1 MEQSAKRLAQIV
13 GYEQPTEAPA
23 EWASEQKHSQQVF
36 LGLEPGAVVS
46 LADRKVF
53 QPTHPSLVEH
63 YNGELADHLR

>member
-1 MEQSAKRLAQIV
+1 MQQSAHRLAQIV
-13 GYEQPTEAPA
+13 GYDLPVEQPA
-23 EWASEQKHSQQVF
+23 EWTKEEKQPQQVF

-63 YNGELADHLR
+63 YTRELADHLR